1 MIMAATRS
9 WSLQDA
15 KAKFSA
21 VVAAAER
28 GAPQLVTKRGRP
40 AVVVVAAEAYDTLR
54 GRSREKPR
62 KYVERLL
69 EMPKGELPE
78 VRLPWK
84 TRRIRL

>member
-1 MIMAATRS
+1 MAAGRS

-40 AVVVVAAEAYDTLR
+40 AVVVVAADEYDHLR
-54 GRSREKPR
+54 GRSREKP
-62 KYVERLL
+62 KDFVEHLL
-69 EMPKGELPE
+69 SIPKGDLPE

-84 TRRIRL
+84 ARRIRL

>member
-1 MIMAATRS
+1 VATARS

-28 GAPQLVTKRGRP
+28 GTPQLVTKRGRP
-40 AVVVVAAEAYDTLR
+40 AVVVVAADAYDLLR
-54 GRSREKPR
+54 GRSRQKPR
-62 KYVERLL
+62 NFVEHLL
-69 EMPKGELPE
+69 AIPKGELPD